1 MIKLKATALIRAIS
15 PVIEIQSRSGGQSFL
30 KRELVLDDSWTKD
43 GKTYENFVLIEFT
56 GDKMAQLDA
65 FAPGQ
70 RVNVEAYVSGR
81 EYQGK
86 VFNTLKGSTIEL
98 YQAQRQAPSAG
109 QYPQVPSGY
118 PQQPQYPQA
127 PGYPQQSA
135 YPPGSYPPQPAYP
148 QQTPYPQHGAY
159 PQAPAPAPKPDTPQ
173 GGNLGPDGL
182 PFR

>member
-1 MIKLKATALIRAIS
+1 MIKLKATALIHYIS
-15 PVIEIQSRSGGQSFL
+15 PVIEIPSRSGGQSFL

-56 GDKMAQLDA
+56 GDKMSQLDA
-65 FAPGQ
+65 FSPGQ

-86 VFNTLKGSTIEL
+86 VFNTIKGSTIEL
-98 YQAQRQAPSAG
+98 FQAQQPAPSTG
-109 QYPQVPSGY
+109 
-118 PQQPQYPQA
+118 QYPQA
-127 PGYPQQSA
+127 PGGYPQQGA
-135 YPPGSYPPQPAYP
+135 YSPGGYPPQPAYQQMGGYP
-148 QQTPYPQHGAY
+148 QQGSYPQ
-159 PQAPAPAPKPDTPQ
+159 PQAPMPGAPQ

>member
-1 MIKLKATALIRAIS
+1 MIKLKATALIRSIS
-15 PVIEIQSRSGGQSFL
+15 PVIEIPSRTGGQSFL

-43 GKTYENFVLIEFT
+43 GKTYENVVLIEFT

-65 FAPGQ
+65 FSQGQ

-86 VFNTLKGSTIEL
+86 VFNTIKGSTIEH
-98 YQAQRQAPSAG
+98 YRDQQTAPSTG
-109 QYPQVPSGY
+109 QYPQTSGGY

-127 PGYPQQSA
+127 SGYPPQGTNPYGGYPPQSA
-135 YPPGSYPPQPAYP
+135 YPQQGGYAQP
-148 QQTPYPQHGAY
+148 
-159 PQAPAPAPKPDTPQ
+159 PAPMPGTPQ
-173 GGNLGPDGL
+173 SGNLGSDGL